1 MITINYFTA
10 PQCGPCKMFGPI
22 VDVISQELNVPVNKI
37 NVDENKDMAEAY
49 QVRSV
54 PTLVVLNNGTPVGR
68 HTGIM
73 AKGQL
78 QQFINSHK

>member
-10 PQCGPCKMFGPI
+10 PWCGPCKMFGPI
-22 VDVISQELNVPVNKI
+22 VDVISQELNIPVNKV
-37 NVDENKDMAEAY
+37 NVDENKEMAEAY

-54 PTLVVLNNGTPVGR
+54 PTLVIMKNGSPSAR

-78 QQFINSHK
+78 EQFINSHK

>member
-10 PQCGPCKMFGPI
+10 PWCAPCKMFGPI
-22 VDVISQELNVPVNKI
+22 VDVISQELNVTVNKV

-54 PTLVVLNNGTPVGR
+54 PTLVIMKDGAPAAR

-73 AKGQL
+73 AKSQL
-78 QQFINSHK
+78 QQFINAYK

>member
-10 PQCGPCKMFGPI
+10 PWCGPCKMFGPI
-22 VDVISQELNVPVNKI
+22 VDVISQELNVPINKI

-54 PTLVVLNNGTPVGR
+54 PTLVVLNNGTQVAR

-73 AKGQL
+73 GKAQL
-78 QQFINSHK
+78 QQFINAHK

>member
-1 MITINYFTA
+1 
-10 PQCGPCKMFGPI
+10 MFGPI
-22 VDVISQELNVPVNKI
+22 VDVISQELNVPVNKV
-37 NVDENKDMAEAY
+37 NVDESKDMAEAY

-54 PTLVVLNNGTPVGR
+54 PTLVLMKDGTPVAR

-78 QQFINSHK
+78 EQFINAHK

>member
-1 MITINYFTA
+1 
-10 PQCGPCKMFGPI
+10 MFGPI
-22 VDVISQELNVPVNKI
+22 VEVVSQELNVPVNKV
-37 NVDENKDMAEAY
+37 NVDESKDMAEAY

-54 PTLVVLNNGTPVGR
+54 PTLVLMKDGTPVAR

-78 QQFINSHK
+78 EQFINAHK

>member
-10 PQCGPCKMFGPI
+10 PWCGPCKMFGPI
-22 VDVISQELNVPVNKI
+22 VDVISQELNIPVNKV
-37 NVDENKDMAEAY
+37 NVDENKEMAEAY

-54 PTLVVLNNGTPVGR
+54 PTLVIMKNGSPAAR

-78 QQFINSHK
+78 EQFINSHK

>member
-1 MITINYFTA
+1 
-10 PQCGPCKMFGPI
+10 MFGPI
-22 VDVISQELNVPVNKI
+22 VDVISQELSVPVNKV
-37 NVDENKDMAEAY
+37 NVDESKDMAEAY

-54 PTLVVLNNGTPVGR
+54 PTLVLMKDGTPVAR

-78 QQFINSHK
+78 EQFINAHK